1 MHLVLSKIKKGDAI
15 MNIVKLNRKIKGI
28 SISDLAKELGLPTL
42 LYIMHERHM
51 DFTVEQ
57 YYLLCSLLEI
67 EFDDAIF

>member
-1 MHLVLSKIKKGDAI
+1 

-28 SISDLAKELGLPTL
+28 SISDLAKGLGMPLL
-42 LYIMHERHM
+42 LYIFHERRM

-57 YYLLCSLLEI
+57 YYLLCSLLGI

>member
-1 MHLVLSKIKKGDAI
+1 MLSKTEKGDAI

-28 SISDLAKELGLPTL
+28 SVSDLANGLGMPVL
-42 LYIMHERHM
+42 LYIYHERSM

-57 YYLLCSLLEI
+57 YYLLCNLLEI

>member
-1 MHLVLSKIKKGDAI
+1 

-28 SISDLAKELGLPTL
+28 SVSDLAKELGMPLL
-42 LYIMHERHM
+42 LYIFHERRM

-57 YYLLCSLLEI
+57 YYLLCSLLGI

>member
-1 MHLVLSKIKKGDAI
+1 

-28 SISDLAKELGLPTL
+28 SVSDLAKELGLPTF
-42 LYIMHERHM
+42 LYIMHEIRM